1 MAKLVLTDV
10 TVTVNGT
17 SLSTSVSK
25 AELAVESDDV
35 ETTAFG
41 GSGWRSRIG
50 GLKAANISLTF
61 MNDYAAGAINQTLWP
76 LLNTLGTIVI
86 TPNGTAVSATN
97 PSFTCTALINSLTEG
112 GQVGDLST
120 FDVTWPVSGA
130 VTRATV

>member
-1 MAKLVLTDV
+1 VAKLVLTDV